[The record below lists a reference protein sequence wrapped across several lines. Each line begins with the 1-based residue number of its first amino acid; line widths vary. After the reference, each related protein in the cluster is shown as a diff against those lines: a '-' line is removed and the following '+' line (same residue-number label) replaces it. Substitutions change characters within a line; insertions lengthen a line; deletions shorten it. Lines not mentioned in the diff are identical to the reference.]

1 MVPLRPSPY
10 IIGVDGGGT
19 RCRVRLQSA
28 DGQVLAEGESG
39 PANIRLGLDLAWSHI
54 AEAIDAALQ
63 AAGLTRDILPAA
75 AAGLGL
81 AGVLTEKDAYE
92 TRAHSLTFGVL
103 PFGAVTIAS
112 DAHIACLGAFAGGDG
127 AIQIAGT
134 GSCSYLIADG
144 QGRQIGG
151 WGFVLDERGSSAAL
165 GRDAVKAALNTLD
178 GLIPES
184 PLTQALIALFGSG
197 AAAVDWSESATP
209 AQYGGLS
216 PMVFDHA
223 RQDDP
228 VALSLLGTLA
238 GDIDR
243 YIRHLVSLGAP
254 GVCLMG
260 GLGQHI
266 RPWLAADVVACLRE
280 PRRDPLSGAILLATG
295 RDIPQRQSA

>member
-1 MVPLRPSPY
+1 MVPLKPFPY
-10 IIGVDGGGT
+10 IVGVDGGGT

-28 DGQVLAEGESG
+28 DGRVLAESESG

-63 AAGLTRDILPAA
+63 AAGLTRDILPVT

-81 AGVLTEKDAYE
+81 AGVLTEKDADE
-92 TRAHSLTFGVL
+92 TRACAL
-103 PFGAVTIAS
+103 PFGAVTVAS

-134 GSCSYLIADG
+134 GSCSYLIANG

-151 WGFVLDERGSSAAL
+151 WGFALDERGSSAAL
-165 GRDAVKAALNTLD
+165 GRDAVKAALNALD
-178 GLIPES
+178 GLSPES
-184 PLTQALIALFGSG
+184 PLTQAVIALFGGG

-216 PMVFDHA
+216 PMVFDYA

-228 VALSLLGTLA
+228 VARSLLGILA
-238 GDIDR
+238 GDIDG

-254 GVCLMG
+254 GVCLIG

-266 RPWLAADVVACLRE
+266 RPWLAADVANCLRE
-280 PRRDPLSGAILLATG
+280 PRGDPLGGAILLATG
-295 RDIPQRQSA
+295 RDVRQRQST